1 MSIATLYAGD
11 SATLTSSN
19 KLPSPTG
26 LKVSIEQI
34 WSEDTGRAQSGTDKA
49 KMIGSSLTSKHTY
62 TINWQ
67 VLEYSEFTK
76 ITGLLTRGFFYFGI
90 GDPDTP
96 PANPSKYYRSEI
108 GYEILQVGT
117 TRYYK
122 NVGVS
127 VIEQ

>member
-1 MSIATLYAGD
+1 MSIATLYAGN
-11 SATLTSSN
+11 SATLTSNN
-19 KLPSPTG
+19 KLPSPSS

-34 WSEDTGRAQSGTDKA
+34 WSEDTGRAQSGANQA

-62 TINWQ
+62 NIGWQ
-67 VLEYSEFTK
+67 ILEYSELTK
-76 ITGLLTRGFFYFGI
+76 VTGLLTRGFFYFGV
-90 GDPDTP
+90 GTPDSP
-96 PANPSKYYRSEI
+96 PAEPSKYYRSEI

-122 NVGVS
+122 NVGVT